1 MKILFKNASIISGER
16 TLFDHSL
23 LVNKNK
29 IEKIAPEIK
38 VKDKGILTIDLKGD
52 YIIPGFV
59 DVQVNG
65 GGGAFFTKDIN
76 EESIDLLFDAH
87 LEHGTTSLLPT
98 LISTSHDR
106 ILQAIEV
113 VKNKMSDSGIV
124 GMHLEGPYFNPKK
137 KGAHYEK
144 FIHSPSDEE
153 INDLSTKGKGII
165 KVLTLAPEVV
175 KAKHIR
181 QLVDAGINVS
191 AGHSNATYEE
201 AEEAF
206 KNGVNKVTH
215 LFNAMSKFDS
225 RTPGLIGAYFNSDI
239 WGAIIVDGVHVNL
252 ASVQIAHKLANGRLF
267 LVSDAAF
274 VQEPVETFEFD
285 GFNLSYKEG
294 NYYTEE
300 GALAGSSIC
309 LYDAFKICVE
319 NLHIPLLEAVRMSSS
334 YPSTYLGMQD
344 KIGFVK
350 EGLEADLLILDKS
363 LRIRQV
369 LKSGVMQK
377 NLNM

>member
-1 MKILFKNASIISGER
+1 MKILIKNATIISGER
-16 TLFDHSL
+16 TLFNHSL
-23 LVNKNK
+23 LINGSK
-29 IEKIAPEIK
+29 IEKISPEITT
-38 VKDKGILTIDLKGD
+38 KDKDVIKIDLKGD
-52 YIIPGFV
+52 YLIPGFI

-65 GGGAFFTKDIN
+65 GGGAFFTKEIT
-76 EESIDLLFDAH
+76 EESVDKLYDAH
-87 LEHGTTSLLPT
+87 LEMGTTSLLPT

-106 ILQAIEV
+106 ILEAIKV
-113 VKNKMSDSGIV
+113 IKNKMSHTGV
-124 GMHLEGPYFNPKK
+124 LGMHLEGPYFNVMK

-144 FIHSPSDEE
+144 FIHSPSDQE
-153 INDLSTKGKGII
+153 INDLAKQGKGII

-175 KAKHIR
+175 KSKHIR
-181 QLVDAGINVS
+181 QLVEAGIKVS

-201 AEEAF
+201 AEDAF
-206 KNGVNKVTH
+206 KNGVTKVTH

-225 RTPGLIGAYFNSDI
+225 RTPGLIGAYFNSDV

-267 LVSDAAF
+267 LVSDASF

-285 GFNLSYKEG
+285 GFNLKYKDG

-309 LYDAFKICVE
+309 MYDAFKICVE
-319 NLHIPLLEAVRMSSS
+319 DLHIPLLEAVRMSSS
-334 YPSTYLGMQD
+334 YPATFLNVQD
-344 KIGFVK
+344 KIGYIK
-350 EGLEADLLILDKS
+350 EGLEADLIILDKS

-369 LKSGVMQK
+369 LKSGSMQK
-377 NLNM
+377 NIN